1 MLFADPGTLS
11 VSPWQISTLFDHPL
25 TIPNSLKS
33 PPARCAVQ
41 PQRFGRDRGEFAVL
55 AKKLRGISA
64 GALSLIECCTQIPN
78 KYLTP
83 GGITQSQPAQGQ
95 SQTSKYQ
102 LTSEGSQNRWT
113 QAMLNTAMNQF
124 IASGP
129 GSQFT
134 QSQDQCVADYL
145 QTTVTIQPNGF
156 VHPDG
161 TLTDAIATQAY
172 NSCVNG

>member
-1 MLFADPGTLS
+1 MPRTMTALTLS
-11 VSPWQISTLFDHPL
+11 AALAATGGVSAACGGS
-25 TIPNSLKS
+25 
-33 PPARCAVQ
+33 
-41 PQRFGRDRGEFAVL
+41 
-55 AKKLRGISA
+55 SA
-64 GALSLIECCTQIPN
+64 PS
-78 KYLTP
+78 TP

-129 GSQFT
+129 GSRFT